1 MEFGTA
7 SGRFGSLPYT
17 RCMVASA
24 AAVAIALAVQPAS
37 PAERLLV
44 VAPEEFRPA
53 LDEFLAERSRQLGF
67 PVAFLALEEASRPSA
82 AEGSAR
88 APDAPEL
95 LKREVYRRWKAG
107 EVTALLLV
115 GDVDTMP
122 VRFMKLD
129 RGTKEAFDTAF
140 YASDLYYA
148 DLARAD
154 GSFDDWNG
162 AADGVHARYFG
173 EVHGE
178 TNKKDPI
185 NFDRVSYAP
194 EIAVGRWPVSSADE
208 AKAVASKTLRHQRLV
223 LAEEGSARA
232 AADELAFFA
241 SGGWIDNS
249 ARVTA
254 LVERVK
260 SKGAWQTDLHG
271 FFVAAREPS
280 TAALAAAFV
289 RAPAAIFHTGHG
301 QPWGWEGC
309 FDRGVMTRSPA
320 TDTPPFLFSIGCST
334 AVIATEPP
342 YGAYFDVDGTLQKGT
357 NAGQVF
363 TDFPPPPAPIQRD
376 ACNATSVSEEAVRRA
391 DGGAIGVI
399 GCVSGSQ
406 PCAHTLLDGF
416 VDAMAENPTAPAG
429 RWWTTALARYVRD
442 EKLMELTP
450 TDGWYPPSVFF
461 QGMKFVYLGD
471 PTVRLR

>member
-1 MEFGTA
+1 MIAG
-7 SGRFGSLPYT
+7 
-17 RCMVASA
+17 A
-24 AAVAIALAVQPAS
+24 ACVVSIAIALADDARSAEAS
-37 PAERLLV
+37 TPERLLV
-44 VAPEEFRPA
+44 VAPEAYRSA
-53 LDEFLAERSRQLGF
+53 LAGFLLERGEQLGA
-67 PVAFLALEEASRPSA
+67 PVAFLALEDATTPPAVGAAARPA
-82 AEGSAR
+82 
-88 APDAPEL
+88 DAPEL
-95 LKREVYRRWKAG
+95 LKREVYRRWRAG

-115 GDVDTMP
+115 GDVDTLP
-122 VRFMKLD
+122 IRFMKLD

-162 AADGVHARYFG
+162 ATQGVHARYFG

-185 NFDRVSYAP
+185 NFDRVSYIP
-194 EIAVGRWPVSSADE
+194 EIAVGRWPVSTADE
-208 AKAVASKTLRHQRLV
+208 AKAVAAKTLRHQRAV
-223 LAEEGSARA
+223 LAAEPEKRA
-232 AADELAFFA
+232 TSDELAFFI
-241 SGGWIDNS
+241 SGGWIDNA
-249 ARVTA
+249 ARATA

-260 SKGAWQTDLHG
+260 SRGAWRTDLHG
-271 FFVAAREPS
+271 FFLPGREPN
-280 TAALAAAFV
+280 TAAVAAAFA
-289 RAPAAIFHTGHG
+289 RSPAAIFHTGHG

-309 FDRGVMTRSPA
+309 FDRAVMTASPP
-320 TDTPPFLFSIGCST
+320 TDTPPFVFSIGCST
-334 AVIATEPP
+334 AVVATEPP
-342 YGAYFDVDGTLQKGT
+342 YGAYFDVDGTLHKGT

-363 TDFPPPPAPIQRD
+363 ADFPPPPAPIQRG
-376 ACNATSVSEEAVRRA
+376 ASNATSVSEEAVRRA
-391 DGGAIGVI
+391 DGGAIAVL

-416 VDAMAENPTAPAG
+416 VDAMAEQPTAPAG

-442 EKLMELTP
+442 EKLMELAP
-450 TDGWYPPSVFF
+450 TDSWYPPSIFF